1 MGRHLLEAAG
11 VSQKA
16 SDRLSRK
23 SVYDQVGRKG
33 SIYIRTHR
41 PHRARTLLV
50 TELVKRGLVT
60 IEYCPTA
67 DMVADLFTKP
77 VQGPTFNRLR
87 DKVMGNTPC
96 IESKA

>member
-1 MGRHLLEAAG
+1 VFQDNQSTIKLVEKGRSTSELTRHIELG
-11 VSQKA
+11 
-16 SDRLSRK
+16 
-23 SVYDQVGRKG
+23 YFW
-33 SIYIRTHR
+33 
-41 PHRARTLLV
+41 V
-50 TELVKRGLVT
+50 TDLVKRGLVT

-96 IESKA
+96 IESTA